1 MKTTQTN
8 KIAQPPTESTSES
21 AACISAEQ
29 MQEYLS
35 GWSDEDDLQRIE
47 IHVSQC
53 AECEQTMRNLEVG
66 PDTLMQSLQS
76 TAKGNTFKPD
86 NQRDAVSV
94 PPKAQHSE
102 DDAATAAALEKAR
115 RLMDVPL
122 ESAAAKAR
130 AAWQPAD
137 RDFGGYELTQPL
149 GRGGMGAVYLATHRQ
164 LNKQV
169 AIKLLPLM
177 SADDVA
183 GRARFEREIR
193 VVGRLNH
200 PSIVAATDAGEIDG
214 TQFLVMEYVPGL
226 DLSRLA
232 RLTGPLSV
240 ANACELM
247 RQTALGLSV
256 AHTEGVVHRDV
267 KPSNLMLD
275 ETGHIRILDF
285 GLAQLSFWDEAS
297 ADLTTVG
304 QLMGT
309 LDYMAPEQAE
319 HCGAVDYRADL
330 YALGATLFRLLCNRP
345 PLAAA
350 PNQSPLEKL
359 RLLASHQP
367 PKLNT
372 LCPDAPADLVAL
384 VSCLLARN
392 PQDRPASAAHVA
404 EQLAPFATDC
414 HLVKLLNDAQKKSET
429 SPELLAPLPAGF
441 AGKPGFHR
449 ANAAKASNSGGG
461 RKWLRWVAMAALPL
475 IILAGILIK
484 LETDK
489 GQLVIES
496 EVDNV
501 NVQIVSDGKPVSGL
515 SVNHGTTATKLRAD
529 RYEVTI
535 DGATDGLT
543 IDNNQFTLKK
553 GETVVARIRMQ
564 PQEPS
569 LATQQ
574 PAAEAPPSPPP
585 TMSEPLYEGKTLS
598 AWLEMLARERSPAGL
613 KSAFDA
619 CKALANAE
627 TSDRIT
633 KTILE
638 VVPGLDGDMNLGGS
652 GYSGSKSTD
661 RMAEAVLRKANPG
674 AAFYRI
680 WVREFEAADEDW
692 QRRLWGY
699 VNRGVAD
706 VETMEPVVAWAEK
719 RLKLLPTGNS
729 SVDANTVEAA
739 DFLRGQTQK
748 PRAVDDLLFAE
759 RIAKILK
766 NSPHLGPD
774 WWLKVPL
781 IYRNSKGHPTDGLD
795 LWLTA
800 MESEMIR
807 IAVGVIDDPKSH
819 KQLVAQACL
828 ILGHGAELD
837 QTQRNKVLAAVD
849 RRLVDLSTAPAAM
862 REIVRLD
869 DNFRSLSLP
878 EFKEIRLHAQG
889 ELGTYP
895 IFPLLDVV
903 KEHNGA
909 ELVPAELKSLSSYT
923 KAVLQV
929 ITERSDPHSSGQYG
943 RKLSGRPTISL
954 NWPELTLVDDGR
966 RGGFSRSGFSSQMQ
980 GPAVSHVWG
989 KHEPTTD
996 DWLKYC
1002 ILHHPVMQQYFAD
1015 LDSRANAG
1023 SVSDVSKESE

>member
-8 KIAQPPTESTSES
+8 KIAQPPTESASES

-76 TAKGNTFKPD
+76 TAKGNTLEPD
-86 NQRDAVSV
+86 EQRDAVSV
-94 PPKAQHSE
+94 PPKAQHSV

-115 RLMDVPL
+115 RLMDVPM
-122 ESAAAKAR
+122 ESVAAKAR

-177 SADDVA
+177 SAEDVA

-330 YALGATLFRLLCNRP
+330 YAPGATLFRLLCNRP

-372 LCPDAPADLVAL
+372 LCPDAPSDLVAL
-384 VSCLLARN
+384 VSSLLARN

-414 HLVKLLNDAQKKSET
+414 HLIKLLNEAQEKAVA
-429 SPELLAPLPAGF
+429 SPELLTPPPPGF
-441 AGKPGFHR
+441 AGMPGVQR
-449 ANAAKASNSGGG
+449 PSAAKASNSGG
-461 RKWLRWVAMAALPL
+461 RKNWLRWIMAAALPL

-496 EVDNV
+496 DVDNV
-501 NVQIVSDGKPVSGL
+501 NVQIVSDGKPVTGL
-515 SVNHGTTATKLRAD
+515 SVSHGTTATKLRAD
-529 RYEVTI
+529 KYEVTI
-535 DGATDGLT
+535 DGSTDGLV

-564 PQEPS
+564 PREPS
-569 LATQQ
+569 PATQQ
-574 PAAEAPPSPPP
+574 FVAETPPSPHP

-598 AWLEMLARERSPAGL
+598 EWLEMLARERSPAGL
-613 KSAFDA
+613 KSAFGA
-619 CKALANAE
+619 CLALANAE

-633 KTILE
+633 KTILQ
-638 VVPGLDGDMNLGGS
+638 VVPGLDGDTDLGS
-652 GYSGSKSTD
+652 SQVSSSTSID
-661 RMAEAVLRKANPG
+661 RMARHVLRKANPG
-674 AAFYRI
+674 EYYSL
-680 WVREFEAADEDW
+680 WVREFDAADEAW
-692 QRRLWGY
+692 RQRLWSY
-699 VNRGVAD
+699 ATRVMDDA
-706 VETMEPVVAWAEK
+706 ETTEPFIAWAEK
-719 RLKLLPTGNS
+719 RLKHPPTGNPP
-729 SVDANTVEAA
+729 VDTDTVKAA
-739 DFLRGQTQK
+739 DFLRGLTSRR
-748 PRAVDDLLFAE
+748 PALHDRPFAA
-759 RIAKILK
+759 RIAKGLK
-766 NSPHLGPD
+766 NSPHLGLE

-781 IYRNSKGHPTDGLD
+781 VYRATNGKGRTADDVD
-795 LWLTA
+795 LWA
-800 MESEMIR
+800 PAVESEMVR
-807 IAVGVIDDPKSH
+807 IAVETIDDPKSN

-828 ILGHGAELD
+828 ILGHGSELD
-837 QTQRNKVLAAVD
+837 AAQRTRVLAAVD
-849 RRLVDLSTAPAAM
+849 RRLIALSAAPTAM
-862 REIVRLD
+862 KEIVTLD
-869 DNFRSLSLP
+869 GDFRSLSLP
-878 EFKEIRLHAQG
+878 ELKELRLHTQG
-889 ELGTYP
+889 QPGTYLV
-895 IFPLLDVV
+895 FPLLDVV
-903 KEHNGA
+903 KELKGA
-909 ELVPAELKSLSSYT
+909 ESVPAGLNSLASYT
-923 KAVLQV
+923 QSVHQIILEKAAN
-929 ITERSDPHSSGQYG
+929 SSGQNS
-943 RKLSGRPTISL
+943 RSPLTFIL
-954 NWPELTLVDDGR
+954 NWPELSLDDDGR
-966 RGGFSRSGFSSQMQ
+966 RSGFSRGGGSSRMQ
-980 GPAVSHVWG
+980 ELADRAVWG
-989 KHEPTTD
+989 QHQPTTN
-996 DWLKYC
+996 DWLMYC
-1002 ILHHPVMQQYFAD
+1002 ILQHPVMQQYFAD
-1015 LDSRANAG
+1015 LDSQASADRA
-1023 SVSDVSKESE
+1023 SDVPKESE